1 MGCGL
6 DHDLPGL
13 AVSDDGRPVRVLVCD
28 DHEVLRHGLRTVLC
42 RVPDLAVVAEAAD
55 ADEARSLAG
64 TVRPDVALVGL
75 GAQGPVVRDL
85 AREMTGMGIRVVLL
99 GEAGAG
105 SDLVEALRA
114 GVRGYVHTTASPQR
128 LLEGVRAVA
137 CGETVLDSCVT
148 VSSCTGSTGR
158 QGAVAELV
166 AEGLTNAE
174 IAARLQVSRGH
185 REGPHHRRPAPP
197 RPAGPH
203 TAGHPRPPGRLTG
216 GPAGGA
222 AHGELSR
229 HLFYE
234 SGTASCREAVELLR
248 ES

>member
-6 DHDLPGL
+6 DHGLPGL
-13 AVSDDGRPVRVLVCD
+13 AVSDDGRPVRVLGCD

-85 AREMTGMGIRVVLL
+85 AREMTGRRIRVVLL

-114 GVRGYVHTTASPQR
+114 GARLRAHDREPAAPARGGPRGGVWGDGPR
-128 LLEGVRAVA
+128 LLRH
-137 CGETVLDSCVT
+137 GELLHRLD
-148 VSSCTGSTGR
+148 
-158 QGAVAELV
+158 
-166 AEGLTNAE
+166 
-174 IAARLQVSRGH
+174 
-185 REGPHHRRPAPP
+185 
-197 RPAGPH
+197 RPAGGRGR
-203 TAGHPRPPGRLTG
+203 ARRRGADQRGDRRPPAGQP
-216 GPAGGA
+216 GPP
-222 AHGELSR
+222 
-229 HLFYE
+229 
-234 SGTASCREAVELLR
+234 
-248 ES
+248 

>member
-42 RVPDLAVVAEAAD
+42 RVPDLAVVAEAAN

-85 AREMTGMGIRVVLL
+85 AREMTGRGIRGVLL
-99 GEAGAG
+99 GEVGAG
-105 SDLVEALRA
+105 SDLVEAPGR

-137 CGETVLDSCVT
+137 HGETVLDSCVT
-148 VSSCTGSTGR
+148 VSSCTGSTAPSGQR
-158 QGAVAELV
+158 EDGARP
-166 AEGLTNAE
+166 LT
-174 IAARLQVSRGH
+174 AR
-185 REGPHHRRPAPP
+185 
-197 RPAGPH
+197 
-203 TAGHPRPPGRLTG
+203 
-216 GPAGGA
+216 
-222 AHGELSR
+222 
-229 HLFYE
+229 
-234 SGTASCREAVELLR
+234 
-248 ES
+248 

>member
-85 AREMTGMGIRVVLL
+85 AREMTGRRIRVVLL

-114 GVRGYVHTTASPQR
+114 GARGHVHTTASPQR

-158 QGAVAELV
+158 QRAVAELV

-174 IAARLQVSRGH
+174 IAARLQVSRATVKGH
-185 REGPHHRRPAPP
+185 ITVAPRRLDLRDRTQLAIHVHRAAWLGDQREVPP
-197 RPAGPH
+197 
-203 TAGHPRPPGRLTG
+203 T
-216 GPAGGA
+216 
-222 AHGELSR
+222 
-229 HLFYE
+229 E
-234 SGTASCREAVELLR
+234 S
-248 ES
+248 